1 MKYRIQIYVIG
12 FRFNYKMKEIVILL
26 VTFLGICKGFAQNPS
41 GSIASDSLKV
51 TSTKPVTDT
60 ASTKEKATVRLFPN
74 PAKNKAELEVKG
86 FEPGIIKLQLIDMNG
101 KTIRDDE
108 RLLVS
113 GNENIVLMF
122 SLQPGIYFILVKQ
135 KNKTIR
141 KKLVVE

>member
-1 MKYRIQIYVIG
+1 
-12 FRFNYKMKEIVILL
+12 MKEIVLLL

-41 GSIASDSLKV
+41 GSIASDSLKL
-51 TSTKPVTDT
+51 TPAKPITDSL
-60 ASTKEKATVRLFPN
+60 STKEKATVRLFPN

-86 FEPGIIKLQLIDMNG
+86 FEPGLVKLQLVDMNG
-101 KTIRDDE
+101 KTIREDE

-135 KNKTIR
+135 KNKAI
-141 KKLVVE
+141 KKKMVVQ